1 MLTLLKANMRKQI
14 REFNTDAPL
23 MTEAMRIAIK
33 EGEKLSLLN
42 RHPKTV
48 VRIQFP
54 GTYSFT
60 WI

>member
-1 MLTLLKANMRKQI
+1 MLTPLQANLRKQI

-54 GTYSFT
+54 GISLHDL
-60 WI
+60 I